1 MPVGAHD
8 LSPLLLSLV
17 CVKPQLERDHER
29 RGKRLRIVE
38 ERLTEEDDCCC
49 FSYSSTY
56 SQSLSIFL
64 LVSNPV
70 DLHVFNLLDLVT
82 CTLSLSLNAVFFF
95 IRTHNITLRPA
106 FFFVFNSP
114 SSLPFASDFEY
125 VDFEL

>member
-1 MPVGAHD
+1 MLVLVPVGAHD

-95 IRTHNITLRPA
+95 L
-106 FFFVFNSP
+106 
-114 SSLPFASDFEY
+114 Y
-125 VDFEL
+125 VPTT